1 MNFSVYK
8 GSGRATCKICN
19 KIIEKGDLQVN
30 AKGGIGARMQSG
42 NAHYNC
48 IVLLAAQATQ

>member
-1 MNFSVYK
+1 MEFTVYP

-19 KIIEKGDLQVN
+19 NIIEKGDLQVN
-30 AKGGIGARMQSG
+30 AKGGIGARIQSG

-48 IVLLAAQATQ
+48 IVLLAAQAVK